1 MTRSSDGRSA
11 PHDFTDGHLADP
23 LGTRALYSQPQI
35 EPPAFGSVSVDC
47 SRCQRTSIV
56 GISRAARLLVG
67 SLTLPMIR
75 GDYPTLLRCPACDR
89 RAWVRLS
96 IRL

>member
-1 MTRSSDGRSA
+1 MSGSWDGGSA
-11 PHDFTDGHLADP
+11 AHELSDGHLVDP
-23 LGTRALYSQPQI
+23 LGTRALYSHPKI
-35 EPPAFGSVSVDC
+35 EPPAFGSVCVDC
-47 SRCQRTSIV
+47 SRCQQTSIV
-56 GISRAARLLVG
+56 GVSRAVRLLVG

-75 GDYPTLLRCPACDR
+75 GDHPTLLRCPACDR